1 MFDQVARLAR
11 HSAVYGLGG
20 LVSRILA
27 VLLLPLYTRYLT
39 PHDYGAVETLVALSA
54 VLVTVLRLGLPTA
67 FFRFYFDAVGDGA
80 RLRLVRTSFW
90 FTMAVATTALA
101 AGLACAGPLARAL
114 FGSGDRTGLV
124 AAAVVGL
131 WAQLNYEQ
139 MTALFRVEQRSLSF
153 VIASVANVLV
163 TVGASVLLVVGLH
176 EGATGVVVG
185 NAAGTLVVY
194 AALLAYR
201 RAQLGPELDRRLLL
215 AMNRFGLPLV
225 PAALSLWVL
234 NFSDR
239 FFLVALSGPRA
250 VGLYS
255 IGVRVSSAI
264 LFLLIAFSTAWP
276 AFAYSIED
284 DLEARRTYSMVLT
297 YLLFVCCW
305 LSLAIGLLAPWLVR
319 LLTTPPFYS
328 SSRVVA
334 PLAFALTAYA
344 GYTVVVIGL
353 GRSGKTGFN
362 WIVTAAAALL
372 DTVLNVALIPRYGMT
387 GAAIATLAA
396 YTAMFVTMAWYVQRV
411 YPVPYRWKR
420 IVLLGGGAAGLTVLG
435 KSVDLPV
442 AGAVGLTLAYPL
454 VLVLAAL
461 CVPTE
466 RLQLRRLAASLPLL
480 R

>member
-1 MFDQVARLAR
+1 MSGHVVRLAK

-27 VLLLPLYTRYLT
+27 VLLLPLYTRYLA
-39 PHDYGAVETLVALSA
+39 PRDYGAVETLVALSA
-54 VLVTVLRLGLPTA
+54 VLVTVLRLGLPSA
-67 FFRFYFDAVGDGA
+67 FFRFYFNADGEGA

-90 FTMAVATTALA
+90 FTMAVATAALA
-101 AGLACAGPLARAL
+101 AGLAGAGPLARAL
-114 FGSGDRTGLV
+114 FGSDDRTGLV
-124 AAAVVGL
+124 AAAFVGL

-153 VIASVANVLV
+153 VIASIGNVLV
-163 TVGASVLLVVGLH
+163 TVGASLLLVVGLH
-176 EGATGVVVG
+176 KGATGVVVG
-185 NAAGTLVVY
+185 NFAGTLVVY
-194 AALLAYR
+194 AVLLGYR
-201 RAQLGPELDRRLLL
+201 RSQLGLELDGGLLR

-239 FFLVALSGPRA
+239 FFLVTLSGPRE

-255 IGVRVSSAI
+255 IGVRLSSAI

-284 DLEARRTYSMVLT
+284 ELEARRTYSMVLT

-305 LSLAIGLLAPWLVR
+305 LSLGIGLLAPWLVR

-328 SSRVVA
+328 SARVVA
-334 PLAFALTAYA
+334 PLAFALAAYA

-353 GRSGKTGFN
+353 GRAGKTGFN
-362 WIVTAAAALL
+362 WIVTGAAALL
-372 DTVLNVALIPRYGMT
+372 DTGLNIAFIPRYGMT

-396 YTAMFVTMAWYVQRV
+396 YTTMFVAMAWYVQRI

-420 IVLLGGGAAGLTVLG
+420 VAVLAGGAAGLTVLG
-435 KSVDLPV
+435 KSLELSL
-442 AGAVGLTLAYPL
+442 AGALGLTLAYPL
-454 VLVLAAL
+454 VVGLVAL

-466 RLQLRRLAASLPLL
+466 RLRLRRLAASLAPL

>member
-1 MFDQVARLAR
+1 MSGHVVRLAK

-27 VLLLPLYTRYLT
+27 VLLLPLYTRYLA
-39 PHDYGAVETLVALSA
+39 PRDYGAVETLVALSA
-54 VLVTVLRLGLPTA
+54 VLVTVLRLGLPSA
-67 FFRFYFDAVGDGA
+67 FFRFYFDADGEGA

-90 FTMAVATTALA
+90 FTMAVATAALA
-101 AGLACAGPLARAL
+101 AGLAGAGPLARAL

-124 AAAVVGL
+124 AAAFVGL

-153 VIASVANVLV
+153 VIASIGNVLV
-163 TVGASVLLVVGLH
+163 TVGASLLLVVGLH
-176 EGATGVVVG
+176 KGATGVVVG
-185 NAAGTLVVY
+185 NFAGTLVVY
-194 AALLAYR
+194 AVLLAYR
-201 RAQLGPELDRRLLL
+201 RAQLGLELDGGLLR

-239 FFLVALSGPRA
+239 FFLVALSGSRE

-284 DLEARRTYSMVLT
+284 DLEARRTYGMVLT

-305 LSLAIGLLAPWLVR
+305 LSLGIGLLAPWLVR

-353 GRSGKTGFN
+353 GRAGKTGFN
-362 WIVTAAAALL
+362 WIVTGAAALI
-372 DTVLNVALIPRYGMT
+372 DTALNIALIPPYGMT
-387 GAAIATLAA
+387 GAAIATLVA
-396 YTAMFVTMAWYVQRV
+396 YTTMFAAMAWYVQRI

-420 IVLLGGGAAGLTVLG
+420 VALLAGGAAGLTVLG
-435 KSVDLPV
+435 KSLELSL
-442 AGAVGLTLAYPL
+442 AGALGLTLAYPL
-454 VLVLAAL
+454 VTGVAAL

-466 RLQLRRLAASLPLL
+466 RLRLRRLAASLAPL